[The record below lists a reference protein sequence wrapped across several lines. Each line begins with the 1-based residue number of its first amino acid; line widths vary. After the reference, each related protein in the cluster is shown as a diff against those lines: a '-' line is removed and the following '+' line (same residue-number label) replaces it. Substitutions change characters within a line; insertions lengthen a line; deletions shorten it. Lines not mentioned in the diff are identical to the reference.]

1 MQEQET
7 NDIIPCAP
15 PEGRPRM
22 DFSSIDSGKIDQP
35 KVIKV
40 WTAYY
45 RWDKEDTSPVLDDLW
60 VEIEWNGSKDRERKT
75 LKYAKVMEMDGGEDA
90 VAEFGIMF

>member
-1 MQEQET
+1 
-7 NDIIPCAP
+7 
-15 PEGRPRM
+15 M

-60 VEIEWNGSKDRERKT
+60 VEIEWNGSKDREEDI
-75 LKYAKVMEMDGGEDA
+75 KVREGDGDGRR
-90 VAEFGIMF
+90 